1 MLRVLIVDGHH
12 LFREGLVHVLGDMPD
27 IRVVGSASDGE
38 AALRQALESQPDAI
52 LIDPW
57 MPMVG
62 GAAVLERLREDCPGS
77 RLLVLTVSEAD
88 DELLLALRCGVQAY
102 LLKSVTSQELLA
114 AIQQVCAGGVALTPT
129 MTARLAAEYV
139 QLAER
144 FQLAEVSTGE
154 SLTGREREILRW
166 VADGCTNKE
175 IGAELKLSP
184 HTVKA
189 HLRSILDKLGLR
201 RRAEAAAWAVQHGI
215 DRMD

>member
-1 MLRVLIVDGHH
+1 MLRVLIVDGHY
-12 LFREGLVHVLGDMPD
+12 LFREGLMHVLGDMPG
-27 IRVVGSASDGE
+27 ISVVGGASDGE
-38 AALRQALESQPDAI
+38 DASRLARESQPDAI

-57 MPMVG
+57 MPMMG
-62 GAAVLERLREDCPGS
+62 GAAVLKRLRETCPDA

-88 DELLLALRCGVQAY
+88 GELLLALRCGVQAY

-114 AIQQVCAGGVALTPT
+114 AIQQVCAGGVALTPA
-129 MTARLAAEYV
+129 MTARLAAEYMH
-139 QLAER
+139 LSER
-144 FQLAEVSTGE
+144 FHMADAFSGE

-166 VADGCTNKE
+166 VVRGCSNKE

-189 HLRSILDKLGLR
+189 HLRSILDKLGLH

-215 DRMD
+215 D